1 MNKSTGLSR
10 RGFPSKPDVY
20 DGFILDMYVGTD
32 DQGRKTWRGLRA
44 EGQRGWMELDD
55 CPTWGSRWTYLP
67 TYIVSGD
74 ASALGHDINS
84 QVVNY
89 ILV

>member
-10 RGFPSKPDVY
+10 RGFLSKPDVY

-67 TYIVSGD
+67 TYIVETPRPLDTTST
-74 ASALGHDINS
+74 AKLSIT
-84 QVVNY
+84 Y
-89 ILV
+89 